1 MTDGSTHDDASLR
14 TLLRA
19 SAPAPPLDDVDWAA
33 LHARTTACAAPLLR
47 RRSGTWWQVLGR
59 SPSHGLRAA
68 AFAASIALV
77 LTTSVMMTER
87 PFTVAYET
95 EFRTIEEE
103 LALSVPYASV
113 PLLAAGADNGT
124 IIDALL
130 LYDQEEW

>member
-1 MTDGSTHDDASLR
+1 MTDGSIHDDASLKA
-14 TLLRA
+14 LLRT
-19 SAPAPPLDDVDWAA
+19 SAPAPPFDDVDWAA

-59 SPSHGLRAA
+59 SPSHSLRAA
-68 AFAASIALV
+68 ALTAAIALV
-77 LTTSVMMTER
+77 LLTSVMMTER
-87 PFTVAYET
+87 PSTAAYET